1 MPRMIRDAGDVVRMM
16 RLLRLRLTRVIR
28 DRHVGDV
35 PPPSLLL
42 RSPVWVGDVEIP
54 PQSLLL
60 LLRWPVWVGDVEI
73 PQPSLLLLRWPVW
86 VGDVEIPLPS
96 LLLLLRWPVWVGDV
110 DIPVTLNGLNA
121 PVLMMMVY
129 ADGL

>member
-1 MPRMIRDAGDVVRMM
+1 MIRDRDVGDVVRMMMMRLLRLRLPRMIRDRDVGDVVRMMRLRMPRMIRDAGDVVRMM

-60 LLRWPVWVGDVEI
+60 LLR
-73 PQPSLLLLRWPVW
+73 
-86 VGDVEIPLPS
+86 
-96 LLLLLRWPVWVGDV
+96 
-110 DIPVTLNGLNA
+110 
-121 PVLMMMVY
+121 
-129 ADGL
+129 

>member
-1 MPRMIRDAGDVVRMM
+1 MIRDAGDVVRMM

-35 PPPSLLL
+35 PPSSLLL
-42 RSPVWVGDVEIP
+42 RSPV
-54 PQSLLL
+54 L
-60 LLRWPVWVGDVEI
+60 VGDVEI
-73 PQPSLLLLRWPVW
+73 PQPSLLLLLRWPVW

>member
-1 MPRMIRDAGDVVRMM
+1 MMRLRMPRMIRDVGDVVRMM
-16 RLLRLRLTRVIR
+16 RLRMPRMIR

-60 LLRWPVWVGDVEI
+60 L
-73 PQPSLLLLRWPVW
+73 RWPVW

-96 LLLLLRWPVWVGDV
+96 LLLLRWPVWVGDV
-110 DIPVTLNGLNA
+110 EIPVTLNGLNA
-121 PVLMMMVY
+121 PVLMIMVY
-129 ADGL
+129 AD

>member
-1 MPRMIRDAGDVVRMM
+1 MMRLRMPRMIRDAGDVVRMM

-54 PQSLLL
+54 L
-60 LLRWPVWVGDVEI
+60 
-73 PQPSLLLLRWPVW
+73 PSLLLLRWLVW

-96 LLLLLRWPVWVGDV
+96 LLLLRWPVWVGDV
-110 DIPVTLNGLNA
+110 DIPVTQNGLNA
-121 PVLMMMVY
+121 PVLMIMVY
-129 ADGL
+129 AD